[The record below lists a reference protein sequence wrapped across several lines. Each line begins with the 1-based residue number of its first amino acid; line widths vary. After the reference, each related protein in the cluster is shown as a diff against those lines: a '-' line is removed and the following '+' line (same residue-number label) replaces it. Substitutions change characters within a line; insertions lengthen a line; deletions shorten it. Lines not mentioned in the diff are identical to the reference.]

1 MTGCKLT
8 RNFSRTVTQIAL
20 SPTTSTIAIYG
31 NWTSLP
37 SPSREEGAVNEPCL
51 LNLLFVSVNRLD
63 NSKLAEGKTSSRE
76 VVKLVQHDSLIE
88 RVFFFGRRVVVG
100 RHPRISETTV
110 SLPSLA
116 KLYKDGR
123 GESCCPGNKAGLKLI
138 LRTSGLNRVQR
149 HFGKRI
155 ISVRKE

>member
-1 MTGCKLT
+1 MEIG
-8 RNFSRTVTQIAL
+8 RA
-20 SPTTSTIAIYG
+20 SPPLLA
-31 NWTSLP
+31 
-37 SPSREEGAVNEPCL
+37 RRGAVNEPCL

-100 RHPRISETTV
+100 RHPRISETKV

-116 KLYKDGR
+116 KLYKDER
-123 GESCCPGNKAGLKLI
+123 IVLSGEQGGVEVDSSDEWIKSSS
-138 LRTSGLNRVQR
+138 TSLWEEDHISSKVRVK
-149 HFGKRI
+149 G
-155 ISVRKE
+155 VVGW